1 MSGHTTA
8 IARDERGSAAAEF
21 ALLIPVTVLLL
32 LAVFHLCAVVYAS
45 ANLHYS
51 VEQAAR
57 CAATSQLNTNA
68 ACGTTQA
75 TATAYAQGL
84 YRGPG
89 IGGTYGSTDDTAD
102 NCRQINV
109 TGANYVIALGFV
121 NVTIPLSA
129 QACFPVPPG
138 GAAWPTT

>member
-1 MSGHTTA
+1 MKGITRA
-8 IARDERGSAAAEF
+8 ITLEERGSAAAEF
-21 ALLIPVTVLLL
+21 ALLIPATVLLL
-32 LAVFHLCAVVYAS
+32 MAVFHLCAVVFAT
-45 ANLHYS
+45 ADLHFA
-51 VEQAAR
+51 VEQASR
-57 CAATSQLNTNA
+57 CAATSQLNTNT

-75 TATAYAQGL
+75 TATAYAQGI

-89 IGGTYGSTDDTAD
+89 VGGTYGSSDDTTN

-109 TGANYVIALGFV
+109 TGAQYVIALGFV

-138 GAAWPTT
+138 GAAWPTS